1 MQWEEQEFPNGEKDY
16 SKIVQ
21 VNLNVINNEM
31 KWKIMQVNPYEI
43 HEIHWS
49 KLAPCSSKVIDHD
62 QYMEMRERRPLKPL
76 EGEKVLEGEG
86 EKVLEGEGEKVLEGE
101 GEKVLETEIKTDF
114 FRVFGVKF
122 EFWLLKP

>member
-21 VNLNVINNEM
+21 VNLNEM
-31 KWKIMQVNPYEI
+31 KWKIVQVNPYEI

-86 EKVLEGEGEKVLEGE
+86 EKVLE
-101 GEKVLETEIKTDF
+101 TEIKTDF

-122 EFWLLKP
+122 EFWLKFWLLKP